1 MEESRKMFVQ
11 VPKMPADSET
21 DSDHPLAQNQT
32 PRMSLEIAIGLLAW
46 AEPTIT
52 RR

>member
-1 MEESRKMFVQ
+1 MFVQ
-11 VPKMPADSET
+11 VLKMPADSET
-21 DSDHPLAQNQT
+21 DSDHPLAQKQT
-32 PRMSLEIAIGLLAW
+32 PRMSLEIAIGPFAW